1 MIATLLYVLYT
12 LVIAALIINLLLS
25 GVRPT
30 KTLAWIMVLIFI
42 PIVGIILYFSL
53 GRNRRK
59 NKFFKLRRTRQI
71 EQYLRTVKK
80 YYTEVDQHHEEPEVL
95 ENIDLVRL
103 IIKNSSFLP
112 SKGNQVQILQDGEQ
126 TFRAIFEALEQAQ
139 NFIHIQYYI
148 FENGELADKFAEV
161 CKKKV
166 RENVEVRMIYD
177 GVGSRHLSNSYI
189 QDLARNGIEIH
200 GFMPLH
206 IWATT
211 KWINYRNHRKIVVVD
226 GKIGFVGGVNVADKY
241 IKGDPVLGKWH
252 DHHLCLVGPAVD
264 NLHTVFAIDWNFVTG
279 SGALLAA
286 PYFNNHSTA
295 GDMTVQIVFSG
306 PDSDFAAVRQQYFK
320 MINDAKKYIYLSNS
334 YLIPGQSI
342 IEALQTAAL
351 SGCDVRIML
360 PDKSDSSIVRWSI
373 RSYFEVLLEAGVR
386 IYLFQDG
393 FLHNKTIVSDDEIV
407 SVGTANLDIRS
418 FEQNFEVNA
427 LIYDRSF
434 AIKMREFFLED
445 CRKCVE
451 VELDQYR
458 MRPIDD
464 RLKEG
469 LAKIWSPI
477 L

>member
-1 MIATLLYVLYT
+1 MIATLFYVLYILFIT
-12 LVIAALIINLLLS
+12 GLIINLLLS

-30 KTLAWIMVLIFI
+30 KTLAWIMVVVFI
-42 PIVGIILYFSL
+42 PVFGVILYFSL

-59 NKFFKLRRTRQI
+59 NKFFKLSRTHEI
-71 EQYLRTVKK
+71 EKYLRTVQH
-80 YYTEVDQHHEEPEVL
+80 YYDVVDQHHSDPAVVQ
-95 ENIDLVRL
+95 NIDLVRL

-112 SKGNQVQILQDGEQ
+112 SKGNNVDILIDGHA
-126 TFRAIFEALEQAQ
+126 TFHAIFEALEKAES
-139 NFIHIQYYI
+139 FIHIQYYI
-148 FENGELADKFAEV
+148 FENGELADRIAEL
-161 CKKKV
+161 CKRKV
-166 RENVEVRMIYD
+166 KEQVEVRIIYD
-177 GVGSRHLSNSYI
+177 GVGSRHLAKSYI
-189 QDLARNGIEIH
+189 ADLQDAGVKVH
-200 GFMPLH
+200 GFLPLH
-206 IWATT
+206 IWASTI
-211 KWINYRNHRKIVVVD
+211 WINYRNHRKIIVVD
-226 GKIGFVGGVNVADKY
+226 GKVGFVGGINISDKY

-252 DHHLCLVGPAVD
+252 DHHLRIEGPAVD
-264 NLHTVFAIDWNFVTG
+264 SLHAVFAIDWTFVTG
-279 SGALLAA
+279 QEGLLKA
-286 PYFNNHSTA
+286 PYFNNQKEI
-295 GDMTVQIVFSG
+295 GDKTVQIVFSG

-360 PDKSDSSIVRWSI
+360 PEKSDSAVVKWSI

-427 LIYDRSF
+427 LVYNGPF
-434 AIKMREFFLED
+434 AMEMKEAFLND
-445 CRKCVE
+445 CEKSIE
-451 VELDQYR
+451 INLDQYR